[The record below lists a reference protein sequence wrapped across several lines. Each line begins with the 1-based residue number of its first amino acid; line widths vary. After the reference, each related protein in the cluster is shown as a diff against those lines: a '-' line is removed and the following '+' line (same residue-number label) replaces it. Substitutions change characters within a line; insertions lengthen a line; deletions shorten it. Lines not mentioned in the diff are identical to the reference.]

1 MVELTLGLDN
11 RDANM
16 DDQHRVYL
24 VGGNDDETAIFTLFD
39 GGDHCRLRCE
49 YRGKAVES
57 TATDFFQSLC
67 NVRDLLAEDG
77 LIPFCYGASLNV
89 YPSGMA
95 RDMGQGLKAYKL
107 AMGRHAKRED
117 LVEIFA
123 EGPDV
128 IPASIA
134 LQEQFWRDWLA
145 SPRS

>member
-1 MVELTLGLDN
+1 
-11 RDANM
+11 M
-16 DDQHRVYL
+16 DERHTVSL
-24 VGGNDDETAIFTLFD
+24 IGGNDGETAIFTLSEEKD
-39 GGDHCRLRCE
+39 DCLLRCE
-49 YRGKAVES
+49 YRDRAVES
-57 TATDFFQSLC
+57 AATDFFQALC
-67 NVRDLLAEDG
+67 DVRSLLAKDG

-107 AMGRHAKRED
+107 IVGRHARMDD

-128 IPASIA
+128 VPSLVAA
-134 LQEQFWRDWLA
+134 QEQFYRDWLA